1 MPLKKITISEN
12 SVIDLLKGI
21 PEGMLVNI
29 FMKLLIKYDSSP
41 LKNDEK
47 KALNLDRNEKKAQE
61 TINWQNIR

>member
-1 MPLKKITISEN
+1 MPLKKIIISEN

-21 PEGMLVNI
+21 PEDMLVNI
-29 FMKLLIKYDSSP
+29 FIKLLLKYDSSP

-47 KALNLDRNEKKAQE
+47 KALNLARNEKKAQE